1 MNVTRTHQSDRQ
13 IEASDTAQGDSAIY
27 QRSRLTQTVSINTYI
42 NRNTFHYSI
51 LHIT

>member
-13 IEASDTAQGDSAIY
+13 LETNDTARCESAIY
-27 QRSRLTQTVSINTYI
+27 QGSRLIQTVSINTYI
-42 NRNTFHYSI
+42 NPNTFHNSI